1 MAQNLDNRFPSLF
14 FGALELLILFNDHF
28 FNPLLLP
35 HLNPMLI
42 FPFGEILGQT
52 KLIMFFSFDF
62 RDNNK
67 CPDFYDGLGGQSE
80 KPSAVLAQK
89 IIEHYEEVLLTVV
102 HL

>member
-14 FGALELLILFNDHF
+14 LGTLEQLILFNDHF
-28 FNPLLLP
+28 FNPFFLP

-67 CPDFYDGLGGQSE
+67 CPDFYDGLGAQGE
-80 KPSAVLAQK
+80 KPSAVLTQK
-89 IIEHYEEVLLTVV
+89 IVEHDKKILLTII